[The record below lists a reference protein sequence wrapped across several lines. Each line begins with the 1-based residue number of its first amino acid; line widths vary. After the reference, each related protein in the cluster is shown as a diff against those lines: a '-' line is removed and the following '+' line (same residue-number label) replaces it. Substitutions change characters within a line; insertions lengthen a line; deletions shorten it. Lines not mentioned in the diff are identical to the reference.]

1 MTAVLDQ
8 VKSVAYTSVGVNL
21 VVTDA
26 VVGRT
31 VPTPEFAEPHA
42 KQARKQGKKALKEFR
57 ARTEPR
63 AVEFESRLPEQVGD
77 RLASGRVKAWDFI
90 GISAPKGAKAKSA
103 TDTAAEKATDIVESA
118 S

>member
-8 VKSVAYTSVGVNL
+8 AKSAAYTTVGVNL

-26 VVGRT
+26 LVGRT
-31 VPTPEFAEPHA
+31 VPTPEFAQTHA
-42 KQARKQGKKALKEFR
+42 KQARKQGKKALKDLR

-63 AVEFESRLPEQVGD
+63 AIELEGRLPEPVGE
-77 RLASGRVKAWDFI
+77 RLATGRVKAWDFI
-90 GISAPKGAKAKSA
+90 GISAPKGAKVKSA
-103 TDTAAEKATDIVESA
+103 TDAAAERATDIVESA